1 MHREFCTRRRQE
13 SFNQTQTEMKARR
26 AMYEQRWTL
35 GTHALR
41 IMRIALVPAMQ
52 EGEADYENNFGQ
64 SCTPLKIPSIL

>member
-1 MHREFCTRRRQE
+1 
-13 SFNQTQTEMKARR
+13 MKARR